1 MTFIEINRVSACYIE
16 VVVLFFRSFN
26 ISWITKCVL
35 SKQGGT
41 SLVRIVRQQH
51 SEVCGS
57 LVFDLRTLTTKHAC
71 LSYLKKLKCGDD
83 PTPRFM
89 TNFRFFVSQL
99 TGPR

>member
-1 MTFIEINRVSACYIE
+1 MSACYIE

-51 SEVCGS
+51 SVVCGS
-57 LVFDLRTLTTKHAC
+57 LVFDL
-71 LSYLKKLKCGDD
+71 
-83 PTPRFM
+83 
-89 TNFRFFVSQL
+89 
-99 TGPR
+99 